1 MTVADDLGRQDR
13 RRRRQR
19 VDRRVDPER
28 SDLPAQLGRG
38 VEVRERRERRRVRV
52 VVGRHVHRLQRRD
65 RVALR
70 RRDALLELAHLVG
83 QRRLVAHRRGHPPE
97 QRRHLR
103 ARLHEPEDVVDEQE
117 HVLVLHVAE
126 VLGDG
131 QRGQPDAEADT
142 GRLVH
147 LPEDQRRFVD
157 HTGLLHFDPEVGA
170 LACALADSRE
180 HRHAAVLR
188 GDTVD
193 HLEDDDRL
201 AHSGTA
207 EHADLAA
214 ADVRLE
220 QVDHLDAGL
229 EHLAAWLELAERG
242 RLSVDVPV
250 VVDLRQLV
258 GGDVE
263 RLPEHV
269 EHVAEDAVPDRHL
282 QAVTEVAHLRA
293 PAETVGGLHADGP
306 HPVVADLLGDLGDDA
321 NGLALELDLH
331 LDGVVDLR
339 QSVGRELDVD
349 DRAGDGDD
357 APVLQLGAGA
367 LLGGHGHREYSFAFS
382 GLTLRT
388 RARAGP
394 RRTAPPRPVRR
405 GGGPRRHRRSR

>member
-1 MTVADDLGRQDR
+1 M
-13 RRRRQR
+13 
-19 VDRRVDPER
+19 
-28 SDLPAQLGRG
+28 
-38 VEVRERRERRRVRV
+38 RRRVGD
-52 VVGRHVHRLQRRD
+52 VVGRHVDGLERGD
-65 RVALR
+65 RPAAGR
-70 RRDALLELAHLVG
+70 GDPLLELAHLVG
-83 QRRLVAHRRGHPPE
+83 QRRLVAHRRRHPAE

-103 ARLHEPEDVVDEQE
+103 ARLHEPEDVVDEQQ

-126 VLGDG
+126 VLGHG
-131 QRGQPDAEADT
+131 QGRESHPETDA

-147 LPEDQRRFVD
+147 LPEDQRRLVD
-157 HTGLLHFDPEVGA
+157 DAGLLHLEPQVGA
-170 LACALADSRE
+170 LACALPDSRE
-180 HRHAAVLR
+180 HRHTTVLR
-188 GDTVD
+188 RDAVD
-193 HLEDDDRL
+193 HLEDDDGL
-201 AHSGTA
+201 AHAGAA

-214 ADVRLE
+214 ANVRLE

-229 EHLAAWLELAERG
+229 EHLAARLELAERG
-242 RLSVDVPV
+242 RLPVDVPV
-250 VVDLRQLV
+250 VVDIRELV
-258 GGDVE
+258 GGYVE
-263 RLPEHV
+263 RLAEHV

-293 PAETVGGLHADGP
+293 AAKTVGGLHADGP

-382 GLTLRT
+382 VLTLRT
-388 RARAGP
+388 RGRGGP
-394 RRTAPPRPVRR
+394 RRTAPLRPVHRD
-405 GGGPRRHRRSR
+405 GAPRRPRRSR